1 MRIALFSLLL
11 LFISCGQ
18 DTPPIV
24 SSTAPIH
31 LNWKLVKNGANA
43 QNLQKQFAV
52 FTVKNTGTNDLGNNW
67 VIYFNQ
73 NNEPFTDSLQA
84 NGLQIKHINGNFFR
98 LAPGP
103 NYQPLAAGQSIE
115 FPYEGN
121 NWSTKMSDAPEGIY
135 AVFQEENGAEGK
147 PKYLENYT
155 ITPFTEPKQI
165 HRSESDSFPIPTL
178 AYRYEQNKRVRLLS
192 SDKRTPVVPT
202 PQKIVQKTGAL
213 QLNSSYTL
221 CYSKELENERN
232 YLLHTLESIG
242 ISIKDYEG
250 ENCAEKSIQLLLGAG
265 PSEGY
270 SLSIDPLKEQIIIKG
285 TDPAGVLYGI
295 QSLRSLI
302 PIDVLENSKTE
313 IPLAAIEIEDAPRFP
328 YRGMHLDVS
337 RNFQSKTS
345 VEKLLEVMATYKL
358 NKFHFHLSDDEGWR
372 LEIPDLPELTS
383 IGAKRGHTLTEETQ
397 LIPAYGSG
405 PFSDNP
411 NSSGSGYFT
420 RREYIEILKYAKERH
435 IEVIPE
441 IDLPGHARAA
451 IIAMEVRYQRLMKK
465 GQETAATQY
474 LLSDLDDQS
483 DYRSVQGYT
492 DNTTCVCQESLYSF
506 LDKVVDELIA
516 MHEEAGHP
524 LKVLHTG
531 GDEVPDGVWEQSSI
545 CEELL
550 SNNTAVDAT
559 KEGLTTYFLKRFH
572 QILAERNLVTGGWE
586 EIALMSEQQG
596 EHKAHVPNP
605 TFVNKKFQPYVW
617 NSVFGWG
624 GEDMAYQLANAGY
637 PVVLCNA
644 SNLYFDL
651 AYDKDP
657 EISGLY
663 WAGYV
668 DTRKVYEFAP
678 FNLFQTASM
687 SKMGV
692 PLDRDQLA
700 AGKERL
706 SPSRQKNIL
715 GMQGHLWSETLINQ
729 ERLERSAY
737 PKLLGLAE
745 RAWAPMP
752 VWATANT
759 IAETQAQL
767 DNDWNIFANTLGQ
780 KELLRLNYVAGGLSF
795 HIPPPGAII
804 KNGQLFANT
813 AYPGLKIYYTTD
825 GTSPTRKS
833 KLYEGPVAVDRAVRL
848 KVFGGRNASREIL
861 VDGRH

>member
-1 MRIALFSLLL
+1 MRIILFSLLL
-11 LFISCGQ
+11 FFISCGQ
-18 DTPPIV
+18 DTTPIA

-31 LNWKLVKNGANA
+31 LNWQLVKNGANA
-43 QNLQKQFAV
+43 QNLQKQFGV
-52 FTVKNTGTNDLGNNW
+52 FTLKNTGTKDLDNNW
-67 VIYFNQ
+67 AIYFNQ
-73 NNEPFTDSLQA
+73 NNEPFTDSVQA

-98 LAPGP
+98 LAPSA
-103 NYQPLAAGQSIE
+103 NYQPIATGQSIE

-121 NWSTKMSDAPEGIY
+121 NWSTKMSDAPEGLY
-135 AVFQEENGAEGK
+135 AVFQQEDGTEGK
-147 PKYLENYT
+147 PQYLNNYT
-155 ITPFTEPKQI
+155 VTPFTEPQQI
-165 HRSESDSFPIPTL
+165 HRNKSDSFPIPTL
-178 AYRYEQNKRVRLLS
+178 AYRYEQNKKVQVLSNKDLLAI
-192 SDKRTPVVPT
+192 VPT
-202 PQKIVQKTGAL
+202 PQKLVRKTGSL
-213 QLNSSYTL
+213 QLDNTYTL
-221 CYSKELENERN
+221 CYAKELKNERD
-232 YLLHTLESIG
+232 YLLQTLEATG
-242 ISIKDYEG
+242 RSIKDYEG
-250 ENCAEKSIQLLLGAG
+250 GNCAEKSIQLALDKGLA
-265 PSEGY
+265 EGY
-270 SLSIDPLKEQIIIKG
+270 TLEINSEKEQIIITG
-285 TDPAGVLYGI
+285 SDPAGVFYGI

-302 PIDVLENSKTE
+302 PVEALGDSKKE
-313 IPLAAIEIEDAPRFP
+313 IVLAAIQIEDAPRFP

-372 LEIPDLPELTS
+372 LEIPDLPELTD
-383 IGAKRGHTLTEETQ
+383 IGAKRGHTLTEETH

-405 PFSDNP
+405 PFADNP
-411 NSSGSGYFT
+411 ESSGTGYFT
-420 RREYIEILKYAKERH
+420 RQEYIDILKYAKARH

-451 IIAMEVRYQRLMKK
+451 IKAMEVRYKRLMEA
-465 GQETAATQY
+465 GQESAATQY
-474 LLSDLDDQS
+474 LLSDPNDQS
-483 DYRSVQGYT
+483 VYRSVQGYK

-550 SNNTAVDAT
+550 SNNTEVEST
-559 KEGLTTYFLKRFH
+559 KEGLTAYFLKRFH

-624 GEDMAYQLANAGY
+624 GEDMAYKLANAGY

-668 DTRKVYEFAP
+668 DTRKAYEFAP

-692 PLDRDQLA
+692 ALDRDQLA

-706 SPSRQKNIL
+706 SPSSQKNIL
-715 GMQGHLWSETLINQ
+715 GMQGHLWSETLLNQ
-729 ERLERSAY
+729 EKLERSAY

-752 VWATANT
+752 AWATAKT
-759 IAETQAQL
+759 VAETQAQL
-767 DNDWNIFANTLGQ
+767 DKDWNVFANTLGQ
-780 KELLRLNYVAGGLSF
+780 KELLRLNYVAGGLTY

-804 KNGQLFANT
+804 EGGQLLANT
-813 AYPGLKIYYTTD
+813 AYPGLEIYYTTD
-825 GTSPTRKS
+825 GTTPTRQS
-833 KLYEGPVAVDRAVRL
+833 KRYEGPVAVDKAVRL
-848 KVFGGRNASREIL
+848 KVFGGKNASREVV
-861 VDGRH
+861 VDVR

>member
-1 MRIALFSLLL
+1 MRILLFSLLL
-11 LFISCGQ
+11 LFISCEQ
-18 DTPPIV
+18 DSPAVV
-24 SSTAPIH
+24 SSTTPIH
-31 LNWKLVKNGANA
+31 LNWKLVRNGANA
-43 QNLQKQFAV
+43 QNLQKQFGV
-52 FTVKNTGTNDLGNNW
+52 FTLKNTGTSELGNNW
-67 VIYFNQ
+67 AIYFNQ
-73 NNEPFTDSLQA
+73 NNEPFQDSVQA
-84 NGLQIKHINGNFFR
+84 NGLQINHINGNFFR
-98 LAPGP
+98 LAPSA
-103 NYQPLAAGQSIE
+103 NYQSLAAGQSIE

-121 NWSTKMSDAPEGIY
+121 NWSTKLSDAPEGLYII
-135 AVFQEENGAEGK
+135 FQQEDGTAGA
-147 PKYLENYT
+147 PQYLDNYT
-155 ITPFTEPKQI
+155 ITPFTEPQQI
-165 HRSESDSFPIPTL
+165 HRSKSDSFPIPTL
-178 AYRYEQNKRVRLLS
+178 AYRYEQNKKVKLLDQS
-192 SDKRTPVVPT
+192 ELLPIVPT
-202 PQKIVQKTGAL
+202 PQKVVQKSGTL
-213 QLNSSYTL
+213 QLSNSYTL
-221 CYSKELENERN
+221 CYPKTLENERN
-232 YLLHTLESIG
+232 YLLQILESKG
-242 ISIKDYEG
+242 LSIKDYEG
-250 ENCAEKSIQLLLGAG
+250 GNCVEKSIQLSLGTGSA
-265 PSEGY
+265 EGY
-270 SLSIDPLKEQIIIKG
+270 KLNINPEKEQITIAG
-285 TDPAGVLYGI
+285 SDPAGVFYGI

-302 PIDVLENSKTE
+302 PVNQLKDPKKDIILS
-313 IPLAAIEIEDAPRFP
+313 AIQIQDAPRFP

-337 RNFQSKTS
+337 RNFQPQTS

-372 LEIPDLPELTS
+372 LEIPDIPELTS
-383 IGAKRGHTLTEETQ
+383 IGAKRGHTLTEDTH

-405 PFSDNP
+405 PFVDNP
-411 NSSGSGYFT
+411 ESAGTGYFT
-420 RREYIEILKYAKERH
+420 RAQYIEILKYAKERH

-451 IIAMEVRYQRLMKK
+451 IKAMEVRYQRLMKA
-465 GQETAATQY
+465 GQEEAASQY
-474 LLSDLDDQS
+474 LLSDPADQS
-483 DYRSVQGYT
+483 SYRSVQGYK

-531 GDEVPDGVWEQSSI
+531 GDEVPNGVWEKSPI

-550 SNNTAVDAT
+550 SNNTEVEST
-559 KEGLTTYFLKRFH
+559 KEGLTAYFLKRFH
-572 QILAERNLVTGGWE
+572 RILAERNLVTGGWE
-586 EIALMSEQQG
+586 EIALRSEQQG

-668 DTRKVYEFAP
+668 DTRKTYEFAP

-692 PLDRDQLA
+692 PLDREQLA

-706 SPSRQKNIL
+706 SPSSQKNIL

-752 VWATANT
+752 AWATATT
-759 IAETQAQL
+759 IAETQTLL
-767 DNDWNIFANTLGQ
+767 DSDWNVFANTLGQ
-780 KELLRLNYVAGGLSF
+780 KEMLRLNSVAGGLSY

-804 KNGQLFANT
+804 KEGQLFANT

-825 GTSPTRKS
+825 GTSPTRQS
-833 KLYEGPVAVDRAVRL
+833 KLYEGPVAVDKAVRL
-848 KVFGGRNASREIL
+848 KVFGGKNASREVV
-861 VDGRH
+861 VDMR

>member
-1 MRIALFSLLL
+1 MRILLFSLLL

-18 DTPPIV
+18 DRSAMV

-31 LNWKLVKNGANA
+31 LNWELVRNGANA
-43 QNLQKQFAV
+43 QNLQKQFGI
-52 FTVKNTGTNDLGNNW
+52 FTLKNTGTKELGNNW
-67 VIYFNQ
+67 AIYFNQ
-73 NNEPFTDSLQA
+73 NNEPFQDSVQA
-84 NGLQIKHINGNFFR
+84 NGLQINHINGNFFR
-98 LAPGP
+98 LAPSAS
-103 NYQPLAAGQSIE
+103 YQPLAAGQSIE

-121 NWSTKMSDAPEGIY
+121 NWSTKVSDAPEGLY
-135 AVFQEENGAEGK
+135 VVFQQEDGTAGT
-147 PKYLENYT
+147 PQYLDNYT
-155 ITPFTEPKQI
+155 ITPFTEPQQI

-178 AYRYEQNKRVRLLS
+178 AYRYEQNKKVQLLAKS
-192 SDKRTPVVPT
+192 ELLPIVPT
-202 PQKIVQKTGAL
+202 PQKVVQKSGLL
-213 QLNSSYTL
+213 QLNNSYTL
-221 CYSKELENERN
+221 CYSKDLKNERN
-232 YLLHTLESIG
+232 YLLQSLESVG
-242 ISIKDYEG
+242 LSIKDYEG
-250 ENCAEKSIQLLLGAG
+250 GNCAEKSIQLSLGTG
-265 PSEGY
+265 STEGY
-270 SLSIDPLKEQIIIKG
+270 TLEVIPEKEQITIEG
-285 TDPAGVLYGI
+285 ATPAGVFYGI

-302 PIDVLENSKTE
+302 PLDQLEAPQKD
-313 IPLAAIEIEDAPRFP
+313 IPLSAIKIQDAPRFP
-328 YRGMHLDVS
+328 YRGIHLDVS
-337 RNFQSKTS
+337 RNFQSKAS

-383 IGAKRGHTLTEETQ
+383 IGAKRGHTLTEETH

-405 PFSDNP
+405 PFVDNP
-411 NSSGSGYFT
+411 ESAGTGHFT
-420 RREYIEILKYAKERH
+420 RSEYIEILKYAKARH

-451 IIAMEVRYQRLMKK
+451 IKAMEVRYQRLQKA
-465 GQETAATQY
+465 GQEEAAAQY
-474 LLSDLDDQS
+474 LLSDPNDQS
-483 DYRSVQGYT
+483 SYRSVQGYK

-531 GDEVPDGVWEQSSI
+531 GDEVPDGVWEQSPI

-550 SNNTAVDAT
+550 RNNSEVDAT
-559 KEGLTTYFLKRFH
+559 KEGLTAYFLKRFH
-572 QILAERNLVTGGWE
+572 RILAERNLVTGGWE
-586 EIALMSEQQG
+586 EIALTSKQQG

-678 FNLFQTASM
+678 FNLFQTASI

-692 PLDRDQLA
+692 PLNRDQLA

-706 SPSRQKNIL
+706 SPSNQKNIL

-752 VWATANT
+752 AWATAKT
-759 IAETQAQL
+759 IAETQNQL
-767 DNDWNIFANTLGQ
+767 DSDWNVFANTLGQ
-780 KELLRLNYVAGGLSF
+780 KEMLRLNSVAGGLSY

-804 KNGQLFANT
+804 EEGQLLANT
-813 AYPGLKIYYTTD
+813 AYPGLKIYYTKD
-825 GTSPTRKS
+825 GTTPTRQS
-833 KLYEGPVAVDRAVRL
+833 KLYNGPIAVDKDIRL
-848 KVFGGRNASREIL
+848 KVFGGKNASRE
-861 VDGRH
+861 VVVHFR

>member
-1 MRIALFSLLL
+1 MRIILFSLFLIL
-11 LFISCGQ
+11 ASCAQ
-18 DTPPIV
+18 DTPPIL

-43 QNLQKQFAV
+43 QNLQKQFGV
-52 FTVKNTGTNDLGNNW
+52 FTLKNTGSSDLDNNW
-67 VIYFNQ
+67 AIYFNQ
-73 NNEPFTDSLQA
+73 NNEPFTDSVQA
-84 NGLQIKHINGNFFR
+84 NGLQINHINGNFFR
-98 LAPGP
+98 LAPSTS
-103 NYQPLAAGQSIE
+103 YQPIAAGQSIE

-121 NWSTKMSDAPEGIY
+121 NWSTKMSDAPEGLY
-135 AVFQEENGAEGK
+135 AVFQQEDGTAGK
-147 PKYLENYT
+147 PQYLNNYT
-155 ITPFTEPKQI
+155 VTPFTEPQQI
-165 HRSESDSFPIPTL
+165 HRSKSDSFPIPTL
-178 AYRYEQNKRVRLLS
+178 AYRYEQNKKVRVLS
-192 SDKRTPVVPT
+192 SKDLLPIVPT
-202 PQKIVQKTGAL
+202 PQKIVQKTGTL
-213 QLNSSYTL
+213 LLNNSYTL
-221 CYSKELENERN
+221 CYNKALKNERN
-232 YLLHTLESIG
+232 YLLQSLEDTG
-242 ISIKDYEG
+242 LSIKDYEDG
-250 ENCAEKSIQLLLGAG
+250 NCSEKSIQLVIDSGQA
-265 PSEGY
+265 EGY
-270 SLSIDPLKEQIIIKG
+270 TLAINPQKEQIIIKG
-285 TDPAGVLYGI
+285 SDPAGVFYGI

-302 PIDVLENSKTE
+302 PVEALADNKKE
-313 IPLAAIEIEDAPRFP
+313 IALPALEIEDAPRFP

-383 IGAKRGHTLTEETQ
+383 IGAKRGHTLAEETH

-411 NSSGSGYFT
+411 ESSGSGHFT
-420 RREYIEILKYAKERH
+420 RSEYIDILKYAKARH

-451 IIAMEVRYQRLMKK
+451 IKAMEVRYNRLMKEGK
-465 GQETAATQY
+465 ETAATQY
-474 LLSDLDDQS
+474 LLSDPNDQS
-483 DYRSVQGYT
+483 VYRSVQGYK

-506 LDKVVDELIA
+506 LDKVVDELIT

-550 SNNTAVDAT
+550 SNNTEVDGT
-559 KEGLTTYFLKRFH
+559 KEGLTAYFLKRFH
-572 QILAERNLVTGGWE
+572 RILAERNLITGGWE
-586 EIALMSEQQG
+586 EIALTSQQQG

-668 DTRKVYEFAP
+668 DTRKAYEFAP

-706 SPSRQKNIL
+706 STSSQKNIL

-752 VWATANT
+752 AWATAKT
-759 IAETQAQL
+759 VAETQTQL

-780 KELLRLNYVAGGLSF
+780 KEMLRLNFVAGGLSY

-804 KNGQLFANT
+804 KDGQLFANT
-813 AYPGLKIYYTTD
+813 AYPGLKIYYTEN
-825 GTSPTRKS
+825 GTSPTRQS
-833 KLYEGPVAVDRAVRL
+833 KLYDGPVAIDKAIRL
-848 KVFGGRNASREIL
+848 KVFGGKNASREVI
-861 VDGRH
+861 VDVR